1 MNFGIY
7 TANLIS
13 SHLKKTRLYLLVFLL
28 VSFSQSNLA
37 NEIDKNNQET
47 SNKKFYEL
55 IEKVRNK
62 ALSYTDSLPNF
73 ICRQTT
79 KRYVHTLGRGRGWL
93 QTNSYLAEL
102 SFYNKIEQYKL
113 LSINGQ
119 PTSKVPKDKKDR
131 QGSTG
136 EFGSALKG
144 LFDPSTSGTFY
155 PEGSEK
161 INNIKT
167 LRIRFHV
174 AKKTSKRFISY
185 NRHTIITG
193 YRGQCWIHPQN
204 YQVVRLKKEAIDIP
218 KPFPV
223 RRFNMTLDYAL
234 TKIEQDKHWLPKKA
248 EVWLSHRIASGISR
262 QVNTRTSIQFRSYRK
277 FSTGVKI
284 VTD

>member
-1 MNFGIY
+1 MNFEIF
-7 TANLIS
+7 TPNVIS
-13 SHLKKTRLYLLVFLL
+13 SYLKKTTVCLPVLLL
-28 VSFSQSNLA
+28 VSLPQSNLA
-37 NEIDKNNQET
+37 KEIDKNNQET
-47 SNKKFYEL
+47 SNKKFYKL
-55 IEKVRNK
+55 IEKVRDK
-62 ALSYTDSLPNF
+62 ALSYTDNLPNF

-79 KRYVHTLGRGRGWL
+79 KRFVHTLGRGRGWL

-102 SFYNKIEQYKL
+102 SFYNRIEQYKL

-144 LFDPSTSGTFY
+144 LFDPSANGAFY

-161 INNIKT
+161 INNMKT

-193 YRGQCWIHPQN
+193 YRGHCWIHPQS

-223 RRFNMTLDYAL
+223 RRFDMTLNYAL
-234 TKIEQDKHWLPKKA
+234 TKIEQEQHWLPKKA
-248 EVWLSHRIASGISR
+248 EVWLSHRIISGISR
-262 QVNTRTSIQFRSYRK
+262 QVNTRTSIHFRSYRK
-277 FSTGVKI
+277 FSAGVKI
-284 VTD
+284 ITD

>member
-1 MNFGIY
+1 MNFGMP
-7 TANLIS
+7 TVKLIS
-13 SHLKKTRLYLLVFLL
+13 SHLKKTTLFLL
-28 VSFSQSNLA
+28 VVLPVTFSQSNLA

-47 SNKKFYEL
+47 SNRKFYEL

-144 LFDPSTSGTFY
+144 LFDPSANGTFY
-155 PEGSEK
+155 LEGSEK
-161 INNIKT
+161 INNVKT

-193 YRGQCWIHPQN
+193 YRGECWVHPQS

-223 RRFNMTLDYAL
+223 RRFDMTLDYAL
-234 TKIEQDKHWLPKKA
+234 TKIEQEQHWLPKKA